1 MYLRPRLLNLIV
13 ARAVTTK
20 FSGEASVN
28 EVETAINGHIEQIR
42 HIQPGVANGLLLAEV
57 TKLAKEYGARQDIEQ
72 SVLVEAVQFVVA
84 SFPWLGVREIRTAF
98 RWHASGKIDTSA
110 GEMYGGIF
118 TVRVLG
124 AILTGYNETRK
135 KIIAE
140 YMDAVTKE
148 EQDKEEQVRREEQK
162 ANFEK
167 NLISSV
173 SRARAQKL
181 PWKSIPVDWHDW
193 LLERGILTYTE
204 EEKQQVW
211 KDAKIE
217 VEIEKEEAMR
227 QAMTGDKMNRKTSLK
242 AIGAQDDAVRRV
254 ILAKK
259 LLVYRKKIKG

>member
-1 MYLRPRLLNLIV
+1 
-13 ARAVTTK
+13 
-20 FSGEASVN
+20 
-28 EVETAINGHIEQIR
+28 
-42 HIQPGVANGLLLAEV
+42 
-57 TKLAKEYGARQDIEQ
+57 
-72 SVLVEAVQFVVA
+72 
-84 SFPWLGVREIRTAF
+84 
-98 RWHASGKIDTSA
+98 
-110 GEMYGGIF
+110 
-118 TVRVLG
+118 
-124 AILTGYNETRK
+124 
-135 KIIAE
+135 
-140 YMDAVTKE
+140 MDAVTKE